1 MRRVR
6 LLGIP
11 IDSVGGRVGTVF
23 MPAVLRKAGVVD
35 AIGAEDLGDLDVLIE
50 PPDRDPL
57 TGIVGSD
64 SVLSVTRTIRDAV
77 AEDTDLEATT
87 VILGGCCT
95 LAVGAIAGLRDAV
108 GGDIG
113 VVYVDGHMDL
123 YDGRNSPTGEAAD
136 MPLAVA
142 LGVGP
147 PAWADAAGGRPL
159 LQPSDV
165 ALVGFRDLEEARG
178 FGSVTPE
185 DLPGITAIPTED
197 LRRAGPAETA
207 RTAREAVT
215 SGDRRFFVFVDLDIL
230 DEAVFPND
238 APVPGGLDWP
248 ELGELL
254 APLVSHPAC
263 LGIAV
268 ACYNPERDPGGESAA
283 RIVELLA
290 GTVNSPAS
298 SRLPST

>member
-1 MRRVR
+1 VRRVR

-23 MPAVLRKAGVVD
+23 MPAVLREAGVVE
-35 AIGAEDLGDLDVLIE
+35 ATGAEDLGDLDVLIE
-50 PPDRDPL
+50 PPERDPD

-77 AEDTDLEATT
+77 ARHADADTTT

-108 GGDIG
+108 GDIG

-147 PAWADAAGGRPL
+147 PAWADAAGDGPL

-165 ALVGFRDLEEARG
+165 ALVGFRDLDEARG
-178 FGSVTPE
+178 FGSVTPD
-185 DLPGITAIPTED
+185 DLPGITAIPTEE
-197 LRRAGPAETA
+197 LRRAGPAQTA
-207 RTAREAVT
+207 RTAREAVAT
-215 SGDRRFFVFVDLDIL
+215 GDRRFFVFVDLDIL

-238 APVPGGLDWP
+238 APVPGGIDWS

-254 APLVSHPAC
+254 TPLVSHEAC

-268 ACYNPERDPGGESAA
+268 ACYNPERDPDRESAR
-283 RIVELLA
+283 RIVELL
-290 GTVNSPAS
+290 
-298 SRLPST
+298 RLATTA